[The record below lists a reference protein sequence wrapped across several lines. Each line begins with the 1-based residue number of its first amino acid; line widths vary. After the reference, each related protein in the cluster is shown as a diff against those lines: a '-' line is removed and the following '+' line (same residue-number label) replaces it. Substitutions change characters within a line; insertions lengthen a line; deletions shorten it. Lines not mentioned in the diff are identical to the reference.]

1 MASRKRGNKA
11 RARAA
16 GEGTEGRANDKR
28 DAAQTSTSE
37 NAVTPLQVR
46 RARAAPSA
54 LLSTNQCQATRYR
67 PLWRHQVALYWPNI
81 IGYYRFV
88 LLLAAMAAHVVGRP
102 GFCIIAWFTSCA
114 LDFFDGIAARAFNQ
128 VWVAGC
134 GQSTLHKL
142 MAASHTTVHVKYVC
156 VCAPSVLQVWG
167 VAGCH
172 TRQVHTQTPLLHCT
186 QTDQHAHHNCSMS
199 RTLLWLLVIPGMP
212 IAIPVIS
219 LIVTIEWL
227 TMASTHAE

>member
-16 GEGTEGRANDKR
+16 GEGTEGSANEKR

-54 LLSTNQCQATRYR
+54 LLSTNQCQVTRYR
-67 PLWRHQVALYWPNI
+67 PLWCHQVALYWPNI

-128 VWVAGC
+128 VCVAGGVGKSQPPQTHGSLTHHC
-134 GQSTLHKL
+134 
-142 MAASHTTVHVKYVC
+142 ACKYVC
-156 VCAPSVLQVWG
+156 VSPQCSKFGELLDVILDKYTRTHRCCIAHRLTNLHTTT
-167 VAGCH
+167 AACH
-172 TRQVHTQTPLLHCT
+172 ARCFGY
-186 QTDQHAHHNCSMS
+186 S
-199 RTLLWLLVIPGMP
+199 
-212 IAIPVIS
+212 
-219 LIVTIEWL
+219 
-227 TMASTHAE
+227 